1 MDYGLAQLGMVFVDI
16 PFLPSVILGFI
27 SLYLLVVE
35 MRVLGLLFR
44 SYRQRLGWLG

>member
-1 MDYGLAQLGMVFVDI
+1 VPVPFV
-16 PFLPSVILGFI
+16 PAVVMGFI

-44 SYRQRLGWLG
+44 TYRGRLGWL